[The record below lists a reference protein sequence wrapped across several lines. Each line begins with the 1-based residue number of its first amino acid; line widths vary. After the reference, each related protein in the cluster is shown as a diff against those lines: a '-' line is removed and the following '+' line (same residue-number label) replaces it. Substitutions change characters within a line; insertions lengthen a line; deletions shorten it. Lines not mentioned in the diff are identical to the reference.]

1 MPNKLQFYFDC
12 VSPWSYV
19 AFNVIRR
26 YQQKWNLDIDWCPAS
41 LSYVMKFSGNKP
53 PLTVPN
59 KGMQMSKELGLTKSM
74 YGVDLRMPDA
84 FPFDTFSLMGFL
96 RGVKEREPA
105 KLEQLIDAFVT
116 AVWGEGR
123 HVHTAEHIRDLAGPA
138 FKGQEQDLDKLVE
151 YAFSREARDLLKK
164 EADQLVNNGAFGFP
178 YVLHVSDLQLD
189 GCDPCFRWKTDELFL
204 AAFYGEPYAGPF
216 ANGITPRL

>member
-116 AVWGEGR
+116 AVWGEG
-123 HVHTAEHIRDLAGPA
+123 PA

-178 YVLHVSDLQLD
+178 WMVATRASDGKQMN
-189 GCDPCFRWKTDELFL
+189 CFGVDKVEFL
-204 AAFYGEPYAGPF
+204 AAFYGEP
-216 ANGITPRL
+216 NILRT